1 MTQSLNG
8 SIETIS
14 HQADRLAIQIDDSFD
29 GFGNRY
35 EQAVT
40 VFQSE
45 RFDSLVEAGRRLAD
59 HSGDASGRSDGTPSP
74 GPTIGGQVTADRPRR
89 GHPWK
94 ASTSP
99 ARCSIR
105 CPSGSTQRCCPK

>member
-14 HQADRLAIQIDDSFD
+14 HQADRLTIQIDDSFD
-29 GFGNRY
+29 GFFS
-35 EQAVT
+35 T
-40 VFQSE
+40 VP
-45 RFDSLVEAGRRLAD
+45 RLHVA
-59 HSGDASGRSDGTPSP
+59 DASGRGDGTPSP
-74 GPTIGGQVTADRPRR
+74 GPTIGGRVTADRASR
-89 GHPWK
+89 GRQWK
-94 ASTSP
+94 ASASP